1 MTYISA
7 YNINQKSVVHISVR
21 RDREACSF
29 CIYHAEK
36 SLLEVPQKYA
46 AIKIKLRASF
56 AIGAFFPRYVANLM
70 VECII
75 EDKGMLWNSNIVKEG
90 IYFRNFMI
98 L

>member
-29 CIYHAEK
+29 CIYYAEK

-46 AIKIKLRASF
+46 AVKIKLRASLDMRGSCPK
-56 AIGAFFPRYVANLM
+56 IVANLM
-70 VECII
+70 VECTIDN
-75 EDKGMLWNSNIVKEG
+75 ERMLWNSKIV
-90 IYFRNFMI
+90 
-98 L
+98 